1 MMAKRYFCTA
11 LLLFC
16 SAALCPSVAKG
27 ETYTATHTPWSGF
40 WWPWS
45 SGDLVTGFKYYGTP
59 APLHK
64 YDLLTRFFY
73 PAELSTFYQANYYDP
88 SAPSWYGHCG
98 SWALAA
104 ISEQYEILP
113 SSEDNIIFRVGDKKG
128 LLTIAHEKDLVEI
141 ANGADPATFHYW
153 LLYYLKERGQAFVA
167 DLDPGEEQ
175 WNYPIYQVDL
185 TSIRSGNTEN
195 VSATISYVSDNVH
208 PDYIGAKVKQ
218 TNYTYTLQLDV
229 KGNILGGTWTGN
241 SIEDHPNR
249 MMFPRVYQPISP
261 LLDYQEAK
269 RLAQSRDDY
278 LEAGSTPVELPPGT
292 YNLTLLDPD
301 VYEIVCNAGDP
312 VKLTVEKVI
321 GSLQPLQVV
330 LSDGAGAEVGSYQF
344 ERPGKQSWQFVADNP
359 PYTLTLTQTDYSAPN
374 IYSLAFDLEKE
385 ATYSFPY
392 VPKNGMWSGFA
403 LTNPGEEPVEQVM
416 LTTTDTN
423 GAPLHTVFG
432 PLTLAP
438 GEKRVLLFANLPWRR
453 HELTQTAGL
462 TLRAGGDIA
471 ILNLYG
477 SSTQLATQVQLDEP
491 TDLLIVPETVEDL
504 DPMRSFSGALINSQ
518 FSDTSVEIAT
528 YTAAGQRLSSR
539 LTTMAARA
547 TLPLHPGFAPLYST
561 PDDGWLQFRS
571 LDGSALSSY
580 YYLHSADQ
588 AEGMFALIADEEA
601 KVIPHV
607 PPPGNWYTTL
617 TLINPN
623 DSSNRLVLHPVK
635 AGADR
640 SRDLVVTLNP
650 YEKKSLTLQNRFG
663 FLPSDPLYHSVI
675 EVYGERKFAGF
686 FLYQAT
692 SATDKAKYP
701 LVSTSRLARELVMPH
716 YPGTAGYWWTGM
728 GVYNP
733 MSIARTVEVLPYDKQ
748 GRAMTEAAKTLSLA
762 GGEYAIFT
770 VQALFGDRSPD
781 ISFVKCRATG
791 AGDVIGGFYL
801 YGGNGARMLSGTLM

>member
-1 MMAKRYFCTA
+1 MMAKRYLCSTLF
-11 LLLFC
+11 LLLAGVILPV
-16 SAALCPSVAKG
+16 AASG
-27 ETYTATHTPWSGF
+27 ETFVATHTPWSGY
-40 WWPWS
+40 WWPWR
-45 SGDLVTGFKYYGTP
+45 SGGLITGMGYYGAP
-59 APLHK
+59 APIHK
-64 YDLLTRFFY
+64 YDLLTRFTY
-73 PAELSTFYQANYYDP
+73 PAELTTFYQANYYDP
-88 SAPSWYGHCG
+88 GAPSWYGHCG

-104 ISEQYEILP
+104 ISERYGIMP

-128 LLTIAHEKDLVEI
+128 LLTIAHEKDLVEL
-141 ANGADPATFHYW
+141 ADGSDPAVFHYW
-153 LLYYLKERGQAFVA
+153 LLYYLKERGLAFVA
-167 DLDPGEEQ
+167 DLDPGEEK
-175 WNYPIYQVDL
+175 WNYPIFQVDL
-185 TSIRSGNTEN
+185 TSSRFGNTEN
-195 VSATISYVSDNVH
+195 VTATFAFASDNVH
-208 PDYIGAKVKQ
+208 PDYIG
-218 TNYTYTLQLDV
+218 TRMMLRTYTYTLQLD
-229 KGNILGGTWTGN
+229 GSGGIVGGSWTGT
-241 SIEDHPNR
+241 SIADHPDR
-249 MMFPRVYQPISP
+249 LMFPRAYQPLSP
-261 LLDYQEAK
+261 LLDYQEVR

-278 LEAGSTPVELPPGT
+278 LEAGVAPVELPPGT

-301 VYEIVCNAGDP
+301 VYEIACNAGDT

-321 GSLQPLQVV
+321 GSSLPMQAVV
-330 LSDGAGAEVGSYQF
+330 SDGAGAEVGSFQF
-344 ERPGKQSWQFVADNP
+344 DRPGQQSWQFVADNP
-359 PYTLTLTQTDYSAPN
+359 PYTLTLSQTDYAVPN
-374 IYSLAFDLEKE
+374 IYSLIIDLEKT
-385 ATYSFPY
+385 ATYNFPFI
-392 VPKNGMWSGFA
+392 PKNGMWSGFA
-403 LTNPGEEPVEQVM
+403 LTNPGNEPVEQVM
-416 LTTTDTN
+416 LTTTDRN
-423 GAPLHTVFG
+423 GVPLHTVFG

-453 HELTQTAGL
+453 HELAQTTGL
-462 TLRAGGDIA
+462 TLRASAGIA
-471 ILNLYG
+471 TLNLYG
-477 SSTQLATQVQLDEP
+477 STNQLATQVQQDP
-491 TDLLIVPETVEDL
+491 PAATLIIPETIPDMDL
-504 DPMRSFSGALINSQ
+504 YRSFTGSLINRA
-518 FSDTSVEIAT
+518 FAETTVEIAT
-528 YTAAGQRLSSR
+528 YTSSGLRLSSR
-539 LTTMAARA
+539 TTNLASRGVQS
-547 TLPLHPGFAPLYST
+547 LQPGFAPLYST

-571 LDGSALSSY
+571 LTGDALSAY
-580 YYLHSADQ
+580 YYLNSPDQ

>member
-1 MMAKRYFCTA
+1 MMAKRYLCSAFF
-11 LLLFC
+11 LLL
-16 SAALCPSVAKG
+16 SGVMQPAAATG
-27 ETYTATHTPWSGF
+27 ETYVATHTPWSGY
-40 WWPWS
+40 WWPLA
-45 SGDLVTGFKYYGTP
+45 SGGLVTGAGYYGTP

-64 YDLLTRFFY
+64 YDLLTHSFY
-73 PAELSTFYQANYYDP
+73 PAELSEFYRLNYYDP
-88 SAPSWYGHCG
+88 DAPDWYGHCN

-104 ISEQYEILP
+104 ISEQYDILP

-128 LLTIAHEKDLVEI
+128 LISVAHEKDLVDLGS
-141 ANGADPATFHYW
+141 GADPTIFHYW
-153 LLYYLKERGQAFVA
+153 LLYHLKDRGQAFVA
-167 DLDPGEEQ
+167 DLDPGIEK
-175 WNYPIYQVDL
+175 WNYPIFQVDL
-185 TSIRSGNTEN
+185 TSETVGNTEN
-195 VSATISYVSDNVH
+195 VTATITYVTDNVH
-208 PDYIGAKVKQ
+208 PDYIGSKKIQ
-218 TNYTYTLQLDV
+218 KTYTYTLQLDAR
-229 KGNILGGTWTGN
+229 GTITGGSWTGE
-241 SIEDHPNR
+241 SIVDHPDR
-249 MMFPRVYQPISP
+249 LMYPRVFQPISP

-269 RLAQSRDDY
+269 RLAQSRDDF
-278 LEAGSTPVELPPGT
+278 LEAGSVAVELAPGT

-301 VYEIVCNAGDP
+301 VYEIVCARGDA
-312 VKLTVEKVI
+312 VKLTASKVV
-321 GSLQPLQVV
+321 GSV
-330 LSDGAGAEVGSYQF
+330 LPMQAVLTDGAGAEVGSYQF
-344 ERPGKQSWQFVADNP
+344 AAAGSQTWQFLADNP

-385 ATYSFPY
+385 ATYYFPY

-416 LTTTDTN
+416 LTTTDTS
-423 GAPLHTVFG
+423 GVPLHTVFG

-453 HELTQTAGL
+453 HELAQTAGI

-477 SSTQLATQVQLDEP
+477 STTQLATQVEKEDAAE
-491 TDLLIVPETVEDL
+491 LLIIPETIPEL
-504 DPMRSFSGALINSQ
+504 DPSRSFTGALINRA
-518 FSDTSVEIAT
+518 FAETTVEIAT
-528 YTAAGQRLSSR
+528 YASSGLRLSSR
-539 LTTMAARA
+539 TTTLASRGILT
-547 TLPLHPGFAPLYST
+547 LHPGFAPLYST

-571 LDGSALSSY
+571 LAGNALSSY

-588 AEGMFALIADEEA
+588 AEGMFALIADEDA

-635 AGADR
+635 AGADQ

-650 YEKKSLTLQNRFG
+650 YEKKSLALENRFG

-675 EVYGERKFAGF
+675 EVYGERSFAGF

-701 LVSTSRLARELVMPH
+701 LISTSRLANELVMPH

-733 MSIARTVEVLPYDKQ
+733 MSIARSVEVLPYDKQ
-748 GRAMTEAAKTLSLA
+748 GRAMTEAAKTLALA

-770 VQALFGDRSPD
+770 VQALFGDRSPE